1 MASSCLACARSTS
14 NSPGHRRPRLSA
26 QARSIL
32 SRIWGTS
39 RSSPSASAINPSS
52 PSSMPA
58 CLPKSAIR
66 SGCWCGPT
74 ACMSSTLGLGGHSR
88 RDAVV
93 VGGDQGA
100 GMATV
105 RLRGVSKRFGR
116 TEAVENLH
124 LTVEDGEFFVLLGP
138 SGAGKTTTLGL
149 IAGLETLDNGEIY
162 LDDDDVTKLNPW
174 KRDVAMAFE
183 SYALYPH
190 MSVFDNIAF
199 PLRAPTR
206 SPRLSEQAIK
216 TEVHRIAT
224 MLQIEKLLDRS
235 PSQLSGGQRQ
245 RTSLGRMLVRRPR
258 AFLMDEPIVHLDAKL
273 RHHMRGEL
281 KLLHEQFA
289 ITTLYATPDWV
300 EAVAMGHRIAVLN
313 QGRIVQIGTPDEIY
327 NYPVNRFVADFVGE
341 PPMNILEGQFIRQD
355 GLLQFDLGGAAI
367 AVNDRLGH
375 ALEGADGTEWQL
387 GVRPSGVILEP
398 TQTKQLDIPAT
409 VFVSEPLG
417 RDTIL
422 ETRLAGQALTVKVPG
437 LVSFESG
444 TPVWLSIDSVQL
456 HAFDKR
462 TGSAVRFAPI
472 SSAHDGGKQRTVN
485 HRGWAVGDGF
495 PAA

>member
-1 MASSCLACARSTS
+1 
-14 NSPGHRRPRLSA
+14 
-26 QARSIL
+26 
-32 SRIWGTS
+32 
-39 RSSPSASAINPSS
+39 
-52 PSSMPA
+52 
-58 CLPKSAIR
+58 
-66 SGCWCGPT
+66 
-74 ACMSSTLGLGGHSR
+74 
-88 RDAVV
+88 
-93 VGGDQGA
+93 
-100 GMATV
+100 MATV

-149 IAGLETLDNGEIY
+149 IAGLETPDNGEIY

-190 MSVFDNIAF
+190 MSVYDNIAF

-216 TEVHRIAT
+216 TEVHRIAM

-245 RTSLGRMLVRRPR
+245 RTSLGRMLVRQPHV
-258 AFLMDEPIVHLDAKL
+258 FLMDEPIVHLDAKL

-281 KLLHEQFA
+281 KQLHQQFA

-327 NYPVNRFVADFVGE
+327 NHPINRFVADFVGE
-341 PPMNILEGQFIRQD
+341 PPMNILEGQFIRRD

-367 AVNDRLGH
+367 AVND
-375 ALEGADGTEWQL
+375 GAWS
-387 GVRPSGVILEP
+387 R
-398 TQTKQLDIPAT
+398 A
-409 VFVSEPLG
+409 
-417 RDTIL
+417 
-422 ETRLAGQALTVKVPG
+422 
-437 LVSFESG
+437 
-444 TPVWLSIDSVQL
+444 
-456 HAFDKR
+456 
-462 TGSAVRFAPI
+462 
-472 SSAHDGGKQRTVN
+472 
-485 HRGWAVGDGF
+485 
-495 PAA
+495 